1 MSDYFTWTILNLKD
15 KIILCFGMCVY
26 LKMWVKLH
34 GTFLNLE
41 VTVSVSNI
49 AEHVDSDILQPSME
63 EWSPICAM
71 PVFIRFLDVSFPE

>member
-1 MSDYFTWTILNLKD
+1 
-15 KIILCFGMCVY
+15 MCVY

-49 AEHVDSDILQPSME
+49 ADLAEHVDSDILQPSME